1 MLLYGLL
8 SCLPIIFLSITQ
20 KANKQDYWIG
30 TCSNNSPCICLI
42 KPDWQAFVV
51 NPAPRVEVFISL
63 HSRLQA
69 RVHTPTLV
77 MHESPSVLWAREG
90 AIGSANIGF
99 DLCIAKDVISWLR
112 FSDCRAKLCVPA
124 LHFLLSCFGIFFLVI
139 RAVKQTKFR
148 LIYCLEWTFSPF
160 PIMKGGIW

>member
-63 HSRLQA
+63 HSRLQV

-112 FSDCRAKLCVPA
+112 FSMTAELSFA
-124 LHFLLSCFGIFFLVI
+124 YLHYIFCCPVLVFFFLVI

-160 PIMKGGIW
+160 PIMKGGI